1 MESEYSRAN
10 PTSVAVQPL
19 LTVGL
24 SKKQTPSFSAGFT
37 VCLSAHPAWE
47 AGRAK
52 LITTL
57 GRRHGLADKKRTQR
71 GSNRRRTRENKCMQ
85 QEQKRSLFITNTKLP
100 TQEVKVET
108 LLTFRV

>member
-71 GSNRRRTRENKCMQ
+71 GRYKRRTRRKSACS
-85 QEQKRSLFITNTKLP
+85 KREKEVSLLP